1 MWKASMSRTALFL
14 LVSAAVLGMPHLV
27 LAQAQQPSATQAQLS
42 GELVGRLRS
51 GGYILYMRHPQTDQT
66 QKDADLVNLG
76 PCTAQ
81 RNLTDQGRRDARVV
95 GETLRKLRI
104 PVSRVLS
111 SQFCRASEAAS
122 VIGVGDVTTTTDLN
136 MTDQA
141 VPHEENERRFRELR
155 ELLSTAPQAGTNVL
169 VIGHRPNIDNV
180 AGKDVPNLAEGE
192 IAIFAPQEA
201 AAPGFRFVT
210 RVSVAQWADLAEL
223 AAR

>member
-1 MWKASMSRTALFL
+1 MQEAFLSRAALFL

-27 LAQAQQPSATQAQLS
+27 MAQAQQPSAAQAQLPS
-42 GELVGRLRS
+42 DLISRLRS
-51 GGYILYMRHPQTDQT
+51 GGYILYMRHPQTDQA

-76 PCTAQ
+76 PCSAQ
-81 RNLTDQGRRDARVV
+81 RNLTEQGRRDARIV
-95 GETLRKLRI
+95 GENLRKLRI

-122 VIGVGDVTTTTDLN
+122 TMGVGNVTTTTDLN

-155 ELLSTAPQAGTNVL
+155 ELLSTAPQVGTNVL

-180 AGKDVPNLAEGE
+180 AGKDIPNLAEGE

-201 AAPGFRFVT
+201 APGFRFIT